1 MAKKCIKLG
10 LLTTE
15 VWLIR
20 PWQQLHRH
28 WLNKYS
34 SHQHLNNSPDLLAD
48 QDKDLNKYHCCFSS
62 DPEKDDKRKKKQIF
76 ILVEAGFPRSCGS
89 HKRYCLASLNPI
101 EFQIIFQKTYAA
113 STKIQR
119 VFTISLQK
127 YLFWK
132 KLFFIPFS
140 FQSRITD
147 SKLIKKTNQLSRT
160 QPERNNMAAQI
171 YNVWD
176 GTPTMK
182 NIDKP

>member
-1 MAKKCIKLG
+1 M
-10 LLTTE
+10 E

-20 PWQQLHRH
+20 PWKLLHRH

-48 QDKDLNKYHCCFSS
+48 QDKDLNKYHRCFSS

-76 ILVEAGFPRSCGS
+76 FLVEAGFPRSCGS

-132 KLFFIPFS
+132 KLFYIPFS

-147 SKLIKKTNQLSRT
+147 NKLIKKKLISCLEPNRSAITGQLR
-160 QPERNNMAAQI
+160 
-171 YNVWD
+171 D
-176 GTPTMK
+176 
-182 NIDKP
+182 